1 MCCLFG
7 IYNYSGEDIKD
18 LSKVT
23 NALAREAT
31 ARGTDATG
39 IAYNHKGS
47 LVIHKEPKSAYQ
59 IKFKHHDNVT
69 AVMGH
74 TRHTTQGNEKM
85 NYNNHPFAGKC
96 RNTKFALA
104 HNGILINDK
113 SLRRNLK
120 LPKTKIETDSYIA
133 VQLIEQ
139 QKYLNHNT
147 IKQAVEKIEGSYSF
161 SILDETDILWLIK
174 GDSPLSIIH
183 FPKLRLYAYASTTEI
198 LYKGLVETDIFRE
211 VKRGFFEEIEITEG
225 QILRF
230 CSDGTIICDKFDY
243 KERFYNG
250 YGWWGHDYGFL
261 DDDTYLDDL
270 KSVAK
275 TFGYDEETIDALM
288 EEGFSPDEIEEYIY
302 CCELKG

>member
-39 IAYNHKGS
+39 IAYNHKGD
-47 LVIHKEPKSAYQ
+47 LVIHKEPKSAHQ
-59 IKFKHHDNVT
+59 IKFKHPDNVT

-74 TRHTTQGNEKM
+74 TRHTTQGNEKK
-85 NYNNHPFAGKC
+85 NYNNHPFSGKC
-96 RNTKFALA
+96 KNTKFALA

-183 FPKLRLYAYASTTEI
+183 FPKLKLYAYASTPEI

-211 VKRGFFEEIEITEG
+211 VKRGFFEEVEITEG

-243 KERFYNG
+243 KDRFYCG
-250 YGWWGHDYGFL
+250 YSWWGHDYGFL
-261 DDDTYLDDL
+261 DDDMYIDDL

-275 TFGYDEETIDALM
+275 TFG
-288 EEGFSPDEIEEYIY
+288 
-302 CCELKG
+302 